1 MNRKAAGILFIM
13 GAVAWQ
19 SGCGSRREPD
29 CADQIKEEIHPGLRQ
44 EIAEASLQK
53 CGFKTTID
61 PVKKTLSGDKRV
73 AAGLVIERT
82 QVLIEL
88 DSNNRVATVSFAR
101 GLIGP

>member
-61 PVKKTLSGDKRV
+61 PVKKTLYGDKRV
-73 AAGLVIERT
+73 TDGLVQKRT

-88 DSNNRVATVSFAR
+88 DADNRVATVSVSR

>member
-1 MNRKAAGILFIM
+1 MNRKAAGILFII
-13 GAVAWQ
+13 GAIAWQ
-19 SGCGSRREPD
+19 SGCGSRPEPD

-61 PVKKTLSGDKRV
+61 PVKKTLYGDKRV
-73 AAGLVIERT
+73 AGLVIERT

-88 DSNNRVATVSFAR
+88 DSEGRVATVSFSR